1 MAYYVYLLASKKHGT
16 LYLGVTNDL
25 VRRGHEHRTKAIDSF
40 TSRYGVNK
48 LVWFEIYD
56 DAITA
61 IAREKELKKWRRD
74 WKIRLIEE
82 KSGVGGFVSRD
93 YKLTPG
99 LWIPGPRKD
108 ACPGMTRGNSRE
120 LISDSN
126 FKQPNRHTPAF
137 SRHDASELLRQRPPE
152 KQRAQGMPDARRVRS
167 RVRSGRKHTR

>member
-25 VRRGHEHRTKAIDSF
+25 VRRGHEHRTKATDSF

-61 IAREKELKKWRRD
+61 IARENELKKWRRD

-82 KSGVGGFVSRD
+82 EN
-93 YKLTPG
+93 PG
-99 LWIPGPRKD
+99 RMDLYPGI
-108 ACPGMTRGNSRE
+108 TN
-120 LISDSN
+120 
-126 FKQPNRHTPAF
+126 
-137 SRHDASELLRQRPPE
+137 
-152 KQRAQGMPDARRVRS
+152 
-167 RVRSGRKHTR
+167 